1 LIQQRSAGT
10 LAVRLVPAALIVVWL
25 GLAPAVAADSVGVRF
40 VAQLNAAIGK
50 GFALSSDP
58 QGIAR
63 AICNAIAATSLDLA
77 VMMKT
82 ASAGATE
89 HMDQTQREMFGA
101 ALQRRLVHDCV
112 AYAPEYLGGAV
123 ALTGMRQLRSGE
135 TLVGTRSTGPNQTK
149 ILMWQVRPAE
159 QSKYLAT
166 DVLIDG
172 RSAMLGLRDQSA
184 LSLESNP
191 GDIAALIAKVE
202 H

>member
-1 LIQQRSAGT
+1 MQRRSAGT
-10 LAVRLVPAALIVVWL
+10 LAVRLVPAGLIVAWL
-25 GLAPAVAADSVGVRF
+25 GLMPAVAADSAGARF

-50 GFALSSDP
+50 GVVLSTDP
-58 QGIAR
+58 QGMAR
-63 AICNAIAATSLDLA
+63 AICSLIAATSLDLA

-89 HMDQTQREMFGA
+89 QMDQTLREMFGA

-112 AYAPEYLGGAV
+112 AYAPEYLGGPV
-123 ALTGMRQLRSGE
+123 ALAGERQLGSGE
-135 TLVGTRSTGPNQTK
+135 MLVGTRSKGANEAR

-159 QSKYLAT
+159 QSKYLVT
-166 DVLIDG
+166 DLLIDG
-172 RSAMLGLRDQSA
+172 RSAMLALRDQSA